1 MRRDL
6 HRPSGARPVLSP
18 RAIQSSIPTVC
29 GRAEARPVTIST
41 VCDHAEARPV
51 TRNGHTDAEP
61 THITT
66 CTLTK
71 PAGLALYFKR
81 SVALP
86 SAARPV
92 TVNRLTDNKLAGRL
106 RRPLTWP
113 AGPAL
118 QTAPR
123 GAMPPEARPV
133 TGKWLTERGLAAY
146 TARDRDR
153 DRNRNNAR
161 REGAGDAGPSEA
173 GPVVGNRVT
182 FGQGPATAPRPTRHL
197 KTRPVTERRLTH
209 TNAPGTRASVVTER
223 PCGRQ
228 KLALPSE
235 ARPITGTRHMT
246 HRVTN
251 RDTGRALQGTARDP
265 GATEAHP

>member
-1 MRRDL
+1 MVVTSIDCHPALRGASCHKQMAHIRVQISDRMRG
-6 HRPSGARPVLSP
+6 PSGNRQVVK
-18 RAIQSSIPTVC
+18 SSIPTVY

-51 TRNGHTDAEP
+51 TRKGHTDAEP
-61 THITT
+61 THTTT

-71 PAGLALYFKR
+71 PAGLALYFAR

-118 QTAPR
+118 QAAPR

-146 TARDRDR
+146 ITRDR
-153 DRNRNNAR
+153 DRNRNT
-161 REGAGDAGPSEA
+161 
-173 GPVVGNRVT
+173 V
-182 FGQGPATAPRPTRHL
+182 
-197 KTRPVTERRLTH
+197 
-209 TNAPGTRASVVTER
+209 
-223 PCGRQ
+223 
-228 KLALPSE
+228 
-235 ARPITGTRHMT
+235 
-246 HRVTN
+246 
-251 RDTGRALQGTARDP
+251 
-265 GATEAHP
+265 